1 MGFQPKTGAVLC
13 FKPTQRMR
21 LGHVAV
27 VSQVLTDRIVQIT
40 HANWSPIEGSRG
52 KVEKDVTLVDV
63 SPEGN
68 WSQVKVWYDPSR
80 DLGGS
85 TYPTYGFIYQDAQAK
100 VLASS
105 SISNAEN
112 TAIAMAQS
120 AATQMASAV
129 RPGSGPLQMLTQ
141 AADSTD
147 RIAAFSDN
155 LVDRRDDMIKNRVY
169 AKLDADIVEQNR
181 IEVRSERVRRY
192 SLFLNETLVDF
203 AKPVT
208 ASALPCVRSTASF
221 CGELWKWTK
230 PTLAGRLTGWDT
242 ATRGTRLSLSEP
254 FSAKAQLLRDDFQN
268 GIQELLAPDLS
279 LMRLP
284 TLCWLLRG
292 VDAFCLASQ
301 SSSSP
306 TF

>member
-1 MGFQPKTGAVLC
+1 MLKRTRTLLGSLAVAVVMSLAPTAGGALADTYWQCVPFARLISGIQIFGDARTWWRQAVGKYDVGFQPKTGAVLC

-147 RIAAFSDN
+147 RIAA
-155 LVDRRDDMIKNRVY
+155 LI
-169 AKLDADIVEQNR
+169 AK
-181 IEVRSERVRRY
+181 
-192 SLFLNETLVDF
+192 
-203 AKPVT
+203 
-208 ASALPCVRSTASF
+208 
-221 CGELWKWTK
+221 
-230 PTLAGRLTGWDT
+230 
-242 ATRGTRLSLSEP
+242 ATRG
-254 FSAKAQLLRDDFQN
+254 
-268 GIQELLAPDLS
+268 
-279 LMRLP
+279 
-284 TLCWLLRG
+284 
-292 VDAFCLASQ
+292 DAGN
-301 SSSSP
+301 
-306 TF
+306 